1 MSLFH
6 RRPALRWAVP
16 ATVAGLVVAGVAVA
30 PLGAAADD
38 GLPPR
43 TAEELLVSL
52 QQRDPVPLSGTVVTE
67 ADLGLPDLPMTGHR
81 RAEMSDLVSGS
92 NTLRVWTDGADGSR
106 VALLVDSA
114 EADLVRNGREV
125 WAWSSADN
133 AVEHWTLPAPGARPD
148 AADLPL
154 SPADLPATPED
165 AARMVLDALDP
176 TTDVSTSGVGT
187 VAGRAVYELV
197 LKPTQDDTLVAS
209 VSIATDA
216 ETGVPLRVRVTST
229 QMSGPAFQVGFR
241 SVDFAKPDPGVFE
254 FTPPAG
260 ATVTEH
266 DAGSMDKQPGAG
278 SGAGPRAGVGAPE
291 PTVVGTG
298 WSTVLIA
305 DTGTDLLGSLQG
317 SSADS
322 RGGGAEQIAG
332 LLESLPTTSGAWG
345 TGRVLRGTLFSAI
358 LTDDGRIAIGAVPPA
373 VLGDALAE
381 R

>member
-16 ATVAGLVVAGVAVA
+16 ATVAGLVVAGVAVT

-148 AADLPL
+148 AADLPF

-241 SVDFAKPDPGVFE
+241 SVDFAMPDPGVFE

-266 DAGSMDKQPGAG
+266 DAGSMDTQPGAG

-332 LLESLPTTSGAWG
+332 LLEALPTTSGAWG

>member
-1 MSLFH
+1 MSLFD

-16 ATVAGLVVAGVAVA
+16 ATVAGLVAAGVAVA
-30 PLGAAADD
+30 PLGAAAND

-43 TAEELLVSL
+43 TAQELLVSL

-67 ADLGLPDLPMTGHR
+67 ADLGLPDLPMTGQR

-92 NTLRVWTDGADGSR
+92 NTLRVWTDGADRSR
-106 VALLVDSA
+106 IALLADSA
-114 EADLVRNGREV
+114 EADLVRNGRDV

-133 AVEHWTLPAPGARPD
+133 AAEHWTLPDPEARPD
-148 AADLPL
+148 ATDLPF
-154 SPADLPATPED
+154 SPSDLPATPED
-165 AARMVLDALDP
+165 AARMVLGALDP

-187 VAGRAVYELV
+187 VAGRSVYELV
-197 LKPTQDDTLVAS
+197 LKPTQADTLVAS

-216 ETGVPLRVRVTST
+216 ETGVPLRVRVYST
-229 QMSGPAFQVGFR
+229 KLSDPALQVGFR
-241 SVDFAKPDPGVFE
+241 SVDFAQPDPGVFE

-266 DAGSMDKQPGAG
+266 DAGDLAKQSDAG
-278 SGAGPRAGVGAPE
+278 SAAEPGIPE
-291 PTVVGTG
+291 PTVIGSG

-305 DTGTDLLGSLQG
+305 DPGPAALGALSGGSDDARGSGTD
-317 SSADS
+317 
-322 RGGGAEQIAG
+322 QIAG
-332 LLESLPTTSGAWG
+332 MLQALPTTSGAWG
-345 TGRVLRGTLFSAI
+345 TGRVLGGTLFSAI

-373 VLGDALAE
+373 VLGDALAQ